1 MGDIPSTL
9 VRELEREGYENT
21 SLEAD
26 VGDKVVSSN
35 DILIQVLRNLL
46 FPFISLL
53 FDLDLDFDFVVGLAF
68 RVFDLDR
75 DLDFEVDLDFGW
87 VGTDVDRLVVRLL
100 LNGFKEATHPTAGLG
115 DRSPFFSLL
124 GI

>member
-9 VRELEREGYENT
+9 VRELEREGYEKT

-26 VGDKVVSSN
+26 VGESVVSSN
-35 DILIQVLRNLL
+35 DILIQVLRNL
-46 FPFISLL
+46 FPFELL
-53 FDLDLDFDFVVGLAF
+53 LDLDCDFVVGLAF
-68 RVFDLDR
+68 LDFDLDR

-100 LNGFKEATHPTAGLG
+100 LNGFNEATHPTAGLG
-115 DRSPFFSLL
+115 DRSPFFSLD

>member
-1 MGDIPSTL
+1 
-9 VRELEREGYENT
+9 
-21 SLEAD
+21 

-46 FPFISLL
+46 FPFVSLL
-53 FDLDLDFDFVVGLAF
+53 AFDFDCDFVEGLAFLDFDLDL
-68 RVFDLDR
+68 

-100 LNGFKEATHPTAGLG
+100 LNGFNEATQPTAGLG

>member
-1 MGDIPSTL
+1 MGENPSTL
-9 VRELEREGYENT
+9 VRELDLEVKT

-35 DILIQVLRNLL
+35 DILIHVLKNL
-46 FPFISLL
+46 FPFELL
-53 FDLDLDFDFVVGLAF
+53 FGLDFDCDFVEGLAFLDFDLDL
-68 RVFDLDR
+68 

-87 VGTDVDRLVVRLL
+87 VGTEVDRLVVRLL

-115 DRSPFFSLL
+115 DRSDFFSLD

>member
-9 VRELEREGYENT
+9 VRELEREGYEKT

-46 FPFISLL
+46 FPFVSLL
-53 FDLDLDFDFVVGLAF
+53 TFDLDCDFVEGLAFLDFDLDL
-68 RVFDLDR
+68 

-100 LNGFKEATHPTAGLG
+100 LNGFNEATHPTAGLG
-115 DRSPFFSLL
+115 DRSPFFSLD

>member
-21 SLEAD
+21 SFEAD

-35 DILIQVLRNLL
+35 DILIQVLRNL
-46 FPFISLL
+46 FPFE
-53 FDLDLDFDFVVGLAF
+53 FDLDCDFDCDFVVGLAF
-68 RVFDLDR
+68 RVFDLDL

-87 VGTDVDRLVVRLL
+87 VGTEVDRLVVRLL
-100 LNGFKEATHPTAGLG
+100 LNGFREATQPTAGLG
-115 DRSPFFSLL
+115 DRSPFFSLD

>member
-35 DILIQVLRNLL
+35 DILIHVLKNL
-46 FPFISLL
+46 FPFELL
-53 FDLDLDFDFVVGLAF
+53 FDLDLDCDFVEGLAF
-68 RVFDLDR
+68 LDFDLDL

-100 LNGFKEATHPTAGLG
+100 LNGFNEATHPTAGLG
-115 DRSPFFSLL
+115 DRSPFFSLD

>member
-1 MGDIPSTL
+1 MGDNPSTL
-9 VRELEREGYENT
+9 VLELEREGYEKT

-26 VGDKVVSSN
+26 VGERVVSSN
-35 DILIQVLRNLL
+35 DILIHVRRNLF
-46 FPFISLL
+46 FPFDSL
-53 FDLDLDFDFVVGLAF
+53 FDFDFVVGLAF
-68 RVFDLDR
+68 RVFDLDL

-87 VGTDVDRLVVRLL
+87 VGTEVDRLVVRLL
-100 LNGFKEATHPTAGLG
+100 LNGFKEATQPTAGLG